1 MAVAYGA
8 RPLGIDDE
16 WITGDGSFLE
26 CSWCIRTRH
35 LLKTF
40 YAGPGGWTDRQLPDG
55 TVIFT
60 SPTGHAYTTEP
71 DGGMLFPALA
81 QSTGELTIPVLDEPT
96 TNRALMMPT
105 RKQTREQDRRDRIA
119 HERRERTEL
128 IAEEERQRQAWL
140 AANYDPPPF

>member
-40 YAGPGGWTDRQLPDG
+40 YAGPRWLDG
-55 TVIFT
+55 TVIVT
-60 SPTGHAYTTEP
+60 SPIGRTYTTHP
-71 DGGMLFPALA
+71 GCRIFFP
-81 QSTGELTIPVLDEPT
+81 TCHIT
-96 TNRALMMPT
+96 TADLPPPAEEAPSAGRGLMMPRRKRT
-105 RKQTREQDRRDRIA
+105 RAADYARRIKRGRALNDA
-119 HERRERTEL
+119 Y
-128 IAEEERQRQAWL
+128 IAER
-140 AANYDPPPF
+140 NKPPPF